1 MRKFPVFL
9 FLIITLLGACAAP
22 PSTNVA
28 EDKDQSSLVKVYKSP
43 T

>member
-9 FLIITLLGACAAP
+9 FLIIALLGACAAP
-22 PSTNVA
+22 STENVA
-28 EDKDQSSLVKVYKSP
+28 EDRGQSSLVKVYKSP